1 MNTIERAKKIMLSPK
16 TEWQVIDTEETT
28 TNKPTTM
35 YLILLALIPAIGWLI
50 GYGLIGYNVLGVH
63 IGSVSAGI
71 RQAVISYASN
81 IASAYLTAYIITMLA
96 GKFQSKGDFSKAF
109 QLVVYSYTPMF
120 LAGALYIIPSLG
132 TLAGIVGLY
141 GLYILYLGIA
151 PMMKTPEEKVT
162 PYYLSSIV
170 CVILV
175 FFLFST
181 LLSAL
186 YIQKGIT
193 F

>member
-28 TNKPTTM
+28 TNKSTTM
-35 YLILLALIPAIGWLI
+35 YLILLALIPAIGWFI
-50 GYGLIGYNVLGVH
+50 GYGLVRYGIH
-63 IGSVSAGI
+63 PDSVSAGI
-71 RQAVISYASN
+71 RQAAISYVGT
-81 IASAYLTAYIITMLA
+81 IASAYLTAYIINMLA
-96 GKFQSKGDFSKAF
+96 GKFQSKGDFNKAF
-109 QLVVYSYTPMF
+109 QLVVYSYTPMCV
-120 LAGALYIIPSLG
+120 AGALYIIPSLG

-186 YIQKGIT
+186 YV
-193 F
+193 

>member
-71 RQAVISYASN
+71 RQAVISYAST

-96 GKFQSKGDFSKAF
+96 SKFQSKGDFSKAF

-120 LAGALYIIPSLG
+120 LAGVLYIIPSLG

-186 YIQKGIT
+186 YV
-193 F
+193 